1 MATQSKIPERN
12 TSMLKKKKTKKREV
26 ESLPRK
32 PNDLHSSRLI
42 LS

>member
-12 TSMLKKKKTKKREV
+12 TSMLKKKQKKREV